1 MATQP
6 DSLIFTQSPNIE
18 LGSNFFINVPVILQ
32 YKETPLIS
40 VESSIGAGF
49 TTNIPIY
56 HSDGTYLAKVKGS
69 QLYSTEDG
77 RKAGVTLRHED
88 KITVCLIDGKEV
100 FELRRKDAASLKTE
114 AELYVPDG
122 KLISYRGSSPALL
135 DTSNNRLAIG
145 GIIMTGSTIEGCS
158 IGILIDENSVSIGVN
173 R

>member
-1 MATQP
+1 MTTQP
-6 DSLIFTQSPNIE
+6 DKLIFTQSPKIE

-40 VESSIGAGF
+40 IEHSIGAGF

-69 QLYSTEDG
+69 QLYSTEEG
-77 RKAGVTLRHED
+77 KKAGVKLRHED
-88 KITVCLIDGKEV
+88 KVTVCLINGKEV
-100 FELRRKDAASLKTE
+100 FELRRKDAAALKTE

-122 KLISYRGSSPALL
+122 KPISYRGNAPALF
-135 DTSNNRLAIG
+135 DTNNNQLTIG
-145 GIIMTGSTIEGCS
+145 GIIMTGSTISGCK